1 MSATETAKTRAR
13 ARRGLGCFLR
23 RQDGTASVEAVLWM
37 PIFIALFGFV
47 VDTSLI
53 FFGQSKV
60 LRVIQ
65 DGNRSRS
72 IGYLDNEA
80 QTETYITNELAAL
93 NVTATVHSTETAGII
108 RTDVTF
114 PAAQLQALG
123 FFTALLGLNITVSA
137 EHMIE
142 DFGT

>member
-1 MSATETAKTRAR
+1 MSATVKAR
-13 ARRGLGCFLR
+13 SSTPRRPALGRFLR

-37 PIFIALFGFV
+37 PIFVALFGFI

-53 FFGQSKV
+53 FYGQSKV
-60 LRVIQ
+60 LRVLQ
-65 DGNRSRS
+65 DGNRNLS
-72 IGYLDNEA
+72 IGRLADEA
-80 QTETYITNELAAL
+80 STETYITNELAAL
-93 NVTATVHSTETAGII
+93 NVTANVKSKITAGVV

-123 FFTALLGLNITVSA
+123 FFTALLGLTISISA

-142 DFGT
+142 NWEA